1 MGMEK
6 GCIPISIHGS
16 YAATVLFIKFG
27 IYPFVIDGKMSL
39 VTNGYT
45 QGCSRVK
52 ANSNTFFPP
61 LRQSAASAVLF

>member
-1 MGMEK
+1 MGTEK

-45 QGCSRVK
+45 QGC
-52 ANSNTFFPP
+52 
-61 LRQSAASAVLF
+61 